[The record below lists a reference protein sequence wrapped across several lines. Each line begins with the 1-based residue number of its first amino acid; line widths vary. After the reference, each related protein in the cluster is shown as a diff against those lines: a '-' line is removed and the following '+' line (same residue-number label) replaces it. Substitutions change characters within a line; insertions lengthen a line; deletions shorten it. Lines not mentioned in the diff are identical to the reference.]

1 MTKLF
6 QPIALLVLA
15 LFSSSFLT
23 SCENEKPQ
31 SPVINHWISQSQE
44 DLFLHVKADNTIVSN
59 VLGKEFYGVYTLE
72 GDSFLSINI
81 PIQNEELMID
91 SMSTYFNEIGAPSLS
106 YFSEGELVATRE
118 LGVTQSAMENKR
130 FEILELGSDKL
141 VLEDE
146 NSVLY
151 SFIVKMEKAS
161 MQSTFSFM
169 SILRGLLGMAFLLL
183 VAFIFSTDRK
193 NIDWRLVGIGLG
205 LQIVLALLVLKVPFV
220 KSIFDVISKGFVT
233 VLNFTK
239 EG

>member
-106 YFSEGELVATRE
+106 RIRIR
-118 LGVTQSAMENKR
+118 Q
-130 FEILELGSDKL
+130 
-141 VLEDE
+141 
-146 NSVLY
+146 
-151 SFIVKMEKAS
+151 AS
-161 MQSTFSFM
+161 S
-169 SILRGLLGMAFLLL
+169 
-183 VAFIFSTDRK
+183 
-193 NIDWRLVGIGLG
+193 
-205 LQIVLALLVLKVPFV
+205 
-220 KSIFDVISKGFVT
+220 
-233 VLNFTK
+233 
-239 EG
+239 